1 MEPEVNTTEQKLSP
15 NDASASLGF
24 LTNILEQNNMEQM
37 LAEQEEQPLEAPQ
50 TQESPQGEE
59 LELETEETPPIDP
72 EALKKEIKAELLE
85 ELKNEFELTLKKK
98 EE

>member
-1 MEPEVNTTEQKLSP
+1 MP
-15 NDASASLGF
+15 
-24 LTNILEQNNMEQM
+24 MEQGNP
-37 LAEQEEQPLEAPQ
+37 EE
-50 TQESPQGEE
+50 TPQGEE

>member
-1 MEPEVNTTEQKLSP
+1 MEEVTLEEQQVEP
-15 NDASASLGF
+15 ATFASEEAPAL
-24 LTNILEQNNMEQM
+24 M
-37 LAEQEEQPLEAPQ
+37 QEEQPLEAPQ